1 MIEKLNFRQFGSG
14 KDIIILHGLLGSL
27 DNRISDAHKLATNYK
42 VTILDLPN
50 HGKSYHSD
58 LFSYKDIA
66 DSLNNFI
73 KDTDMAEMSLEEI
86 ISKSST
92 DKSMIGIFNNAS
104 QHWNH
109 NLFWKC
115 MKPNG
120 GGSIP
125 PNLEKRLI
133 SDFGSIEEFKNK
145 FKEAGVNQFG
155 SGWCWLSIDN
165 GKLVV
170 SKTANAANPLI
181 ENMKPILGCDVWEHS
196 YYIDYRNA
204 RPKYLEA
211 WFDNLIN
218 WEYVN
223 ELFESAT

>member
-1 MIEKLNFRQFGSG
+1 MTFELPKLDYSNKALSPIMSEETLDLHHGKHHQTYIDKLNG
-14 KDIIILHGLLGSL
+14 
-27 DNRISDAHKLATNYK
+27 
-42 VTILDLPN
+42 
-50 HGKSYHSD
+50 
-58 LFSYKDIA
+58 
-66 DSLNNFI
+66 FI

-181 ENMKPILGCDVWEHS
+181 DNMKPILGCDVWEHS
-196 YYIDYRNA
+196 YYIDYRNK
-204 RPKYLEA
+204 RPEYLDK
-211 WFDNLIN
+211 FINNLIN
-218 WEYVN
+218 WDYV
-223 ELFESAT
+223 ESLLD